1 MIRNEQKKEK
11 PTKMGKYFNICND
24 YNTLLR
30 SKDFSSAAISREVAT
45 ERRRES
51 SNINVGCCSIAGEW

>member
-1 MIRNEQKKEK
+1 
-11 PTKMGKYFNICND
+11 MGKYFNICND

>member
-1 MIRNEQKKEK
+1 MKRNEQENEK
-11 PTKMGKYFNICND
+11 TTKIGKYLIICND
-24 YNTLLR
+24 YTTLLS
-30 SKDFSSAAISREVAT
+30 SKDFSSAAISRDVVT